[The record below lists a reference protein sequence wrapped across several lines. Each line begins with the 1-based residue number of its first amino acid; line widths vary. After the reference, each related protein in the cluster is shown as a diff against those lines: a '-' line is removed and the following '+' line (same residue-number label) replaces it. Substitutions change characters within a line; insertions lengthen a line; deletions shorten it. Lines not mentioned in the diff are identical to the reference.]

1 VGREAEVVTN
11 GHRLVYHDHFAM
23 VGAYRLVF
31 TIEPH
36 PRDDDWWGVFN
47 TRTTAAGFDQRAL
60 ELLDDGQAATL
71 NLTVGLDD
79 AERMADSLAGLIAE
93 VDREFQ
99 QHVLPARQEEEARA
113 RVEAERVQRKLA
125 ELDQTLR
132 SKFSR

>member
-1 VGREAEVVTN
+1 MASN

-23 VGAYRLVF
+23 TGAYRLVF

-47 TRTTAAGFDQRAL
+47 TQTAAAGFDQRVL

-79 AERMADSLAGLIAE
+79 AERMADSLAGLITS

-113 RVEAERVQRKLA
+113 RVEAERVERKLA

-132 SKFSR
+132 GRFSR

>member
-1 VGREAEVVTN
+1 MVTN

-23 VGAYRLVF
+23 TGAYRLVF

-47 TRTTAAGFDQRAL
+47 TQTAAAGFDQRVL

-71 NLTVGLDD
+71 NLTVDLDQ
-79 AERMADSLAGLIAE
+79 AERVADSLAALIAG

-99 QHVLPARQEEEARA
+99 QSVLPARQEAEARA
-113 RVEAERVQRKLA
+113 KIEAERVARKLA
-125 ELDQTLR
+125 ELDQALR
-132 SKFSR
+132 SRFGR

>member
-1 VGREAEVVTN
+1 MVTN

-23 VGAYRLVF
+23 TGAYRLVF

-47 TRTTAAGFDQRAL
+47 THTTAAGFDQRAL

-79 AERMADSLAGLIAE
+79 AERMADSLAALITD

-113 RVEAERVQRKLA
+113 RVETERVERKLA

-132 SKFSR
+132 GRFSR

>member
-1 VGREAEVVTN
+1 MVTN

-23 VGAYRLVF
+23 TGAYRLVF
-31 TIEPH
+31 TVEPH

-47 TRTTAAGFDQRAL
+47 TRTTAAGFDQRVL

-113 RVEAERVQRKLA
+113 RVEAERVERKLA

-132 SKFSR
+132 GRFSR

>member
-1 VGREAEVVTN
+1 VVTN

-23 VGAYRLVF
+23 TGAYRLVF

-47 TRTTAAGFDQRAL
+47 TRTTAAGFDQRVL

-79 AERMADSLAGLIAE
+79 AERMADSLARMIAE

>member
-1 VGREAEVVTN
+1 MVTN

-23 VGAYRLVF
+23 TGAYRLVF

-47 TRTTAAGFDQRAL
+47 TRTTAAGFDQRVL

-71 NLTVGLDD
+71 NLMVDLDD
-79 AERMADSLAGLIAE
+79 AERMADSLAGLIAD
-93 VDREFQ
+93 VDREFE

-113 RVEAERVQRKLA
+113 RVEAERVERKLA
-125 ELDQTLR
+125 DLDQTLR
-132 SKFSR
+132 GRFSR

>member
-1 VGREAEVVTN
+1 MVTN
-11 GHRLVYHDHFAM
+11 GHKLVYHDHFAM
-23 VGAYRLVF
+23 TGAYRLVF

-47 TRTTAAGFDQRAL
+47 TQTAAAGFDQRVL

-71 NLTVGLDD
+71 NLTVDLDQ
-79 AERMADSLAGLIAE
+79 AERVADSLASLITG

-99 QHVLPARQEEEARA
+99 QNVLPARQEAEARA
-113 RVEAERVQRKLA
+113 KVEAERVERKLA

-132 SKFSR
+132 GRYGR

>member
-1 VGREAEVVTN
+1 MVTN

-23 VGAYRLVF
+23 TGAYRLVF

-47 TRTTAAGFDQRAL
+47 TQTVAAGFDQRVL

-71 NLTVGLDD
+71 NLTVDLDQ
-79 AERMADSLAGLIAE
+79 AERVADSLAALIAG

-99 QHVLPARQEEEARA
+99 QSVLPARQEAEARA
-113 RVEAERVQRKLA
+113 KIEAERVARKLA

-132 SKFSR
+132 SRFGR

>member
-1 VGREAEVVTN
+1 MISN

-23 VGAYRLVF
+23 TGGYRLVF

-47 TRTTAAGFDQRAL
+47 TQTAAVGFDQRVL

-71 NLTVGLDD
+71 NLTVDLDD
-79 AERMADSLAGLIAE
+79 GERASESLAALIAD
-93 VDREFQ
+93 VDREFTLN
-99 QHVLPARQEEEARA
+99 VLPARQEAEARA

-132 SKFSR
+132 SRFAR

>member
-1 VGREAEVVTN
+1 MVTN

-23 VGAYRLVF
+23 TGAYRLVF

-47 TRTTAAGFDQRAL
+47 TQTAAAGFDQRVL

-71 NLTVGLDD
+71 NLTVDLDQ
-79 AERMADSLAGLIAE
+79 AERVADSLAALIAG

-99 QHVLPARQEEEARA
+99 QSVLPARQAAEARA
-113 RVEAERVQRKLA
+113 KIEAERVARKLA

-132 SKFSR
+132 SRFGR